1 MKLSKATLMLKLVLV
16 FSAIAV
22 AFVAFAAVP
31 AYMSLLFMCALIGCM
46 AFLDECMRGID
57 RAPGMGGYC
66 ASMVYL
72 DTCLNYKAVFNP

>member
-31 AYMSLLFMCALIGCM
+31 AYMSHVIHVRPDLAVWRFWIMPA
-46 AFLDECMRGID
+46 GID

-72 DTCLNYKAVFNP
+72 